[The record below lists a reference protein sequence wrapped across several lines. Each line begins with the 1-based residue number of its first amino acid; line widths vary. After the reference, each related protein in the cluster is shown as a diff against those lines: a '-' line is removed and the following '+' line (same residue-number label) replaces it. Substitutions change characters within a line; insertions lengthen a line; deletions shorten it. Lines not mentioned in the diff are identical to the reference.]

1 MIREYNEIAEQ
12 VGSRFCHNCVLAFR
26 QRACDNATHLT
37 FSQMRFFGIS
47 LHVII
52 ALFFAVHAV
61 RTQQNMYWLLVLF
74 LFPGLG
80 SVVYFFAIYLP
91 GLRQSRGARAAT
103 RAISQL
109 VDPNRAVREARMD
122 FDRAPTVANRMRLG
136 AALLDAGNAAE
147 ALGHYQAAASGPFS
161 SDPALLQ
168 GLARVYFASGDASS
182 TQSTLE
188 KLFTVHPLARQQ
200 AEPALLYARALA
212 AMNAPGTRAAFE
224 TALTSASDA
233 APRCLY
239 ADWLAAQPDEA
250 DRQRAR
256 ELYAEIVHD
265 ARHWP
270 RHAREHNSVWLQRA
284 QAALGQ

>member
-1 MIREYNEIAEQ
+1 
-12 VGSRFCHNCVLAFR
+12 
-26 QRACDNATHLT
+26 
-37 FSQMRFFGIS
+37 MRIFGIS
-47 LHVII
+47 LYVII

-61 RTQQNMYWLLVLF
+61 RNQQNMYWLLILF

-80 SVVYFFAIYLP
+80 SAVYFFVIYLP
-91 GLRQSRGARAAT
+91 SLRQSRGARTAT

-109 VDPNRAVREARMD
+109 VDPNRAVREARTD
-122 FDRAPTVANRMRLG
+122 FDRAPTVAHRMRLG

-147 ALGHYQAAASGPFS
+147 ALEHYQAAISGPFA

-168 GLARVYFASGDASS
+168 GLARAQFASGNASA
-182 TQSTLE
+182 TQDTLE
-188 KLFTVHPLARQQ
+188 KLFAVNPLARQQ
-200 AEPALLYARALA
+200 PEPALLYARALA
-212 AMNAPGTRAAFE
+212 TNGALGTRAAFE
-224 TALTSASDA
+224 MALTSASDA

-265 ARHWP
+265 AKHWP
-270 RHAREHNSVWLQRA
+270 RHAREHNSEWLQRA
-284 QAALGQ
+284 QASQSR